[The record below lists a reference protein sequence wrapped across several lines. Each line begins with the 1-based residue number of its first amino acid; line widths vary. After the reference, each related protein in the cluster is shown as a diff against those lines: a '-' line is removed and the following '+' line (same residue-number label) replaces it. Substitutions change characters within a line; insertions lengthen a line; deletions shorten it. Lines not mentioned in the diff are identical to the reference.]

1 MPAPSRRYRA
11 GRVSLATSCVAM
23 SVALV
28 DSGSLARADVDPIT
42 ALLARADAVT
52 KDVAKLRSLRLK
64 RPLDR
69 EVVDRAE
76 LRRRLLALADDPT
89 ERAVILTEG
98 LALARWGLI
107 PRETKYLELMVD
119 LLTDNVAGYYDSK
132 SKKLIVSRAA
142 VDDPAWAEL
151 VLAHE
156 IVHGLQ
162 DQAFGL
168 TKFQTLPIDEAD
180 AALARRA
187 LIEGDA
193 VALMIELALSRR
205 GVDPPWS
212 DPAVAH
218 ALGAE
223 MAAPPGDKLDQA
235 PFAIR
240 ERILFPYRSGLL
252 FVAALR
258 QDEPWSAVDAVFK
271 RPPRSTEQVLHVD
284 KYIAD
289 EKPVSVTL
297 AAPAELTDY
306 GVVHS
311 TVWGELGF
319 SLFLRAHGIGEA
331 MAAQAA
337 AGWAGDRAIVLARSG
352 DPRPSRA
359 IGLARLAWDSEADAI
374 EAHDAIVRALD
385 DTMFGTTADHTG
397 DRTRWLAIDGTV
409 SSVERRGDV
418 IVMAIGIPSPLA
430 GVTPGD
436 ALWLAPAASLPPDD
450 QANR

>member
-1 MPAPSRRYRA
+1 
-11 GRVSLATSCVAM
+11 M

-28 DSGSLARADVDPIT
+28 AIGSLASAEVDPIT
-42 ALLARADAVT
+42 ALLARTDTVT
-52 KDVAKLRSLRLK
+52 KEVAKLRSLRLK

-76 LRRRLLALADDPT
+76 LRRRLIALADDPM
-89 ERAVILTEG
+89 ERSEIVAEG
-98 LALARWGLI
+98 VALARWGLI
-107 PRETKYLELMVD
+107 PRETKYLDLMVE

-168 TKFQTLPIDEAD
+168 TKLQTLPTDEAD

-193 VALMIELALSRR
+193 VALMIELALSRQH
-205 GVDPPWS
+205 VDPPWS

-218 ALGAE
+218 ELGTE
-223 MAAPPGDKLDQA
+223 MAAPPGDKLDRA

-258 QDEPWSAVDAVFK
+258 RDEPWSAVDAVFK
-271 RPPRSTEQVLHVD
+271 RPPRSTEQILHVD
-284 KYIAD
+284 KYVAD
-289 EKPVSVTL
+289 EKPIAVAL
-297 AAPAELTDY
+297 AAPAGLVDY
-306 GVVHS
+306 TVVHS

-319 SLFLRAHGIGEA
+319 ALFLRAHGLGEA

-337 AGWAGDRAIVLARSG
+337 AGWAGDRAIVLARAD

-359 IGLARLAWDSEADAI
+359 IGLARLSWDSEADAI

-385 DTMFGTTADHTG
+385 DTMFGTTAEHTG
-397 DRTRWLAIDGTV
+397 ERTRWLAIDGTV
-409 SSVERRGDV
+409 SSVERRGEV
-418 IVMAIGIPSPLA
+418 IVLAVGIPSRLA
-430 GVTPGD
+430 TATHGD
-436 ALWLAPAASLPPDD
+436 ALWPAP
-450 QANR
+450 QATK